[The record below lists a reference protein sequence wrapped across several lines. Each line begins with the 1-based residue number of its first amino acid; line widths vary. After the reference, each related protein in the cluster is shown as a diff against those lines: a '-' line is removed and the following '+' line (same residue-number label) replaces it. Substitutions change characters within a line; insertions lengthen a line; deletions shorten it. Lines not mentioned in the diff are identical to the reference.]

1 MIKILLTLF
10 TLIISVA
17 LLGQKTELEVRN
29 MAATYT
35 EQELVFESSTLMTYN
50 QLFLAE
56 ILVDK
61 LLEFQPESSNYNYK
75 KGYILL
81 YSKMDYE
88 KAIPHLQ
95 KAILSTSGNYDLYSL
110 HERNASVDA
119 FYHLGKCYHLNS
131 EFDKAKQYFNQFLIS
146 SNSNSDLIYKAHNS
160 ILQCDVAKALIAR
173 PKKAIV
179 KNIGKEINTQYP
191 EYSPVVSLDGSAI
204 YFTSRR
210 PWENGETDSYRDAS
224 SNDFPEDIYVSYSDE
239 KGSWTAPKKMDF
251 CDAQR
256 NEATVAVS
264 SDEKRIYVYQDNTGA
279 GDLFF
284 SDFKSNS
291 FSEIKGIDYK
301 GVNTESW
308 ETHCTMTTDGLNMY
322 FVSDRPGGLG
332 GRDIYRVVKMPDG
345 SWSLPQ
351 NLGPNINTSS
361 DEDSPFIASDNKTLY
376 YSSNGP
382 KSMGGFDIFVTIRDE
397 DNVWGDPL
405 NLGYPINS
413 TGDDIFYTTTIDG
426 LKGYM
431 TSFRKN
437 GYGEKDIY
445 EIQNDYVGLNNIAA
459 LKGHIKTVNG
469 DPIPSDLKITV
480 SCLNCEET
488 MANSTTPRLRDGTFF
503 SSLLEHCRDYEYVIT
518 KGTSD
523 TEVFRETVTTKCD
536 SKYHEIFRE
545 IVLDTKTMKV
555 ISSTDPFENGNV
567 ASAKVPSKESELGL
581 KELGV
586 KEIERKDDI
595 ASNIKMKDFE
605 MIHYFGYNG
614 NVLSVKSG
622 DLKIFLNE
630 IETQLKESGRKS
642 ITIEIESS
650 ASKVPT
656 STYKNNENLAQIRAS
671 NIQKELVSFIS
682 KNQQMK
688 GKVTVVIKKSV
699 VDGPEYENDA
709 SNRKKY
715 QKFQFIYLKTK

>member
-1 MIKILLTLF
+1 MIKILFTFF
-10 TLIISVA
+10 TLIISA
-17 LLGQKTELEVRN
+17 TLFGQKTELEVRN
-29 MAATYT
+29 MAATYS
-35 EQELVFESSTLMTYN
+35 EQELVFESSTLMNYN
-50 QLFLAE
+50 QLYLAE

-61 LLEFQPESSNYNYK
+61 LLQFQPESANYNYK

-88 KAIPHLQ
+88 KAIPYLQ
-95 KAILSTSGNYDLYSL
+95 KAILSTSENYDLYSL
-110 HERNASVDA
+110 HEKNASIDA

-146 SNSNSDLIYKAHNS
+146 TNTKSELIYKAHNS
-160 ILQCDVAKALIAR
+160 ILQCDVAKAMIAR

-179 KNIGKEINTQYP
+179 KNIGKAINTQYP

-210 PWENGETDSYRDAS
+210 PWENGDSETFRDAS
-224 SNDFPEDIYVSYSDE
+224 SNDYPEDIYVSYSDE
-239 KGSWTAPKKMDF
+239 KGSWTAPKRMDF
-251 CDAQR
+251 CEAQR

-264 SDEKRIYVYQDNTGA
+264 SDEKRIYVYQDNTGG

-284 SDFKSNS
+284 SDFKSNA
-291 FSEIKGIDYK
+291 FTEIKGIDYK

-405 NLGYPINS
+405 NMGYPINS
-413 TGDDIFYTTTIDG
+413 PGDDIFYTTTIDG

-437 GYGEKDIY
+437 GFGEKDIY

-469 DPIPSDLKITV
+469 EPIPSDLKITV

-545 IVLDTKTMKV
+545 ILLDTKTMKV
-555 ISSTDPFENGNV
+555 ISSTDPSEKPIIAATSVPAKEN
-567 ASAKVPSKESELGL
+567 ELGL
-581 KELGV
+581 RETGV
-586 KEIERKDDI
+586 KEIERKD
-595 ASNIKMKDFE
+595 NIVANTSAKDFE

-622 DLKIFLNE
+622 DLKIFLKE
-630 IETQLKESGRKS
+630 IETQLKESERKNM
-642 ITIEIESS
+642 TIEIESS

-656 STYKNNENLAQIRAS
+656 STYKNNESLAEIRAL
-671 NIQKELVSFIS
+671 NIQKELIS
-682 KNQQMK
+682 YIAKNKELK
-688 GKVTVVIKKSV
+688 GKVTVVIRKSV

>member
-1 MIKILLTLF
+1 MIKILLTFF
-10 TLIISVA
+10 TLLISVV
-17 LLGQKTELEVRN
+17 LFGQKTELEVRN
-29 MAATYT
+29 MAATYS

-50 QLFLAE
+50 QLYLAE

-81 YSKMDYE
+81 YSKMDYV
-88 KAIPHLQ
+88 KAITHLQ
-95 KAILSTSGNYDLYSL
+95 KAILRTSGNYDLYSL
-110 HERNASVDA
+110 HEINASIDA
-119 FYHLGKCYHLNS
+119 FYHLGKCYHLNG
-131 EFDKAKQYFNQFLIS
+131 EFEKAKQYFNQFLIS
-146 SNSNSDLIYKAHNS
+146 TNSNSDLIYKAHNS

-210 PWENGETDSYRDAS
+210 PWENGETDAYRDAS
-224 SNDFPEDIYVSYSDE
+224 NNDFPEDIYVSYSDE
-239 KGSWTAPKKMDF
+239 KGNWLTPQKMDF
-251 CDAQR
+251 CEAQR

-382 KSMGGFDIFVTIRDE
+382 KSMGGFDIFVTVRDE

-405 NLGYPINS
+405 NMGYPINS

-459 LKGHIKTVNG
+459 LKGHIKTVSG
-469 DPIPSDLKITV
+469 EPIPSDLKITV

-518 KGTSD
+518 SGTD
-523 TEVFRETVTTKCD
+523 KEVFREKVSTKCD
-536 SKYHEIFRE
+536 NKYHEIFRE

-555 ISSTDPFENGNV
+555 ISSTEGSENSTL
-567 ASAKVPSKESELGL
+567 ASQKVPMKENDLGL
-581 KELGV
+581 KEIGV
-586 KEIERKDDI
+586 KEVGKKDDVV
-595 ASNIKMKDFE
+595 ANNSMKDFE

-614 NVLSVKSG
+614 NLLSVKSG

-630 IETQLKESGRKS
+630 IEKQLKESGRKTL
-642 ITIEIESS
+642 TIEIESS

-656 STYKNNENLAQIRAS
+656 RKYKNNENLAQIRAL
-671 NIQKELVSFIS
+671 NIQKELVAYIS
-682 KNQQMK
+682 NNKELK
-688 GKVTVVIKKSV
+688 SKVTVVIKKSV
-699 VDGPEYENDA
+699 VEGPEYANDA
-709 SNRKKY
+709 SDRKKY

>member
-1 MIKILLTLF
+1 MYKILF
-10 TLIISVA
+10 TLFALIISITVF
-17 LLGQKTELEVRN
+17 GQKTELEVRK
-29 MAATYT
+29 MAATYS
-35 EQELVFESSTLMTYN
+35 EQELVFESSTLMYYN

-61 LLEFQPESSNYNYK
+61 LLQFQPESSNYNYK

-88 KAIPHLQ
+88 KAKPYLH
-95 KAILSTSGNYDLYSL
+95 KAILSTSENYDLYSL
-110 HERNASVDA
+110 HEKTASIDA
-119 FYHLGKCYHLNS
+119 FYHLGKCYHLGS
-131 EFDKAKQYFNQFLIS
+131 EFDKAKQYFNQFLILT
-146 SNSNSDLIYKAHNS
+146 NTKSDLIYKAHTS
-160 ILQCDVAKALIAR
+160 ILQCDVAKSMMAR
-173 PKKAIV
+173 PKKVIV
-179 KNIGKEINTQYP
+179 KNIGKVINTEYP

-210 PWENGETDSYRDAS
+210 PWENDESEMFRDAS
-224 SNDFPEDIYVSYSDE
+224 SNDYPEDIYVSFSDE
-239 KGSWTAPKKMDF
+239 KGNWAAPKKMDF
-251 CDAQR
+251 CEAQR

-264 SDEKRIYVYQDNTGA
+264 SDEKRIYVYQDNSGA

-284 SDFKSNS
+284 SDFKSNA
-291 FSEIKGIDYK
+291 FTEIKKIEYN
-301 GVNTESW
+301 GVNTENW

-345 SWSLPQ
+345 TWSLPQ
-351 NLGPNINTSS
+351 NLGSNINTSS

-397 DNVWGDPL
+397 DNVWANPM
-405 NLGYPINS
+405 NMGYPINS
-413 TGDDIFYTTTIDG
+413 PGDDLFYTTTIDG

-437 GYGEKDIY
+437 GLGEKDIY
-445 EIQNDYVGLNNIAA
+445 EIQNDYVGLNNIAS

-469 DPIPSDLKITV
+469 EPIPSDLKITV
-480 SCLNCEET
+480 SCLNCQESLV
-488 MANSTTPRLRDGTFF
+488 NSTSPRLRDGTFF
-503 SSLLEHCRDYEYVIT
+503 SALLEHCRDYEYIIT
-518 KGTSD
+518 HGDSG
-523 TEVFRETVTTKCD
+523 TEVFRETVTTKCE

-555 ISSTDPFENGNV
+555 LSALDPSENSIASSANGN
-567 ASAKVPSKESELGL
+567 KENEFGL
-581 KELGV
+581 KETGV
-586 KEIERKDDI
+586 KEIERKDVIDANTLI
-595 ASNIKMKDFE
+595 KDFE

-614 NVLSVKSG
+614 NVLSVNSG
-622 DLKIFLNE
+622 DLKIFLKE
-630 IETQLKESGRKS
+630 IETQLKESNRKNL
-642 ITIEIESS
+642 TIVIESS
-650 ASKVPT
+650 ASNVPT
-656 STYKNNENLAQIRAS
+656 STFKNNETLAEIRAL
-671 NIQKELVSFIS
+671 NIQKELMTYIANRKEF
-682 KNQQMK
+682 KN
-688 GKVTVVIKKSV
+688 KVKVEIKQTR